1 VSESGGRAEAA
12 ALATSLTASSVGNT
26 ISTNL
31 GIVLAPDAV
40 AVSNALFPP
49 LPPPAAPPAPPAPP
63 PAPPPPSPP
72 PPTPPPPV
80 PPPTSPPMLPPMLPP
95 IPPLPPTPTLP
106 PASPPPYPPPPTSTS
121 IISASL
127 SGVLGV
133 SGATLLMGVLAY
145 LLWSRWR
152 RRKQRD
158 QTKRSYAA
166 PAPRVHSPAPRPGL
180 RQLDGTR
187 AEPRDSPISVKMSH
201 SPFRQSSV
209 QVSPA
214 PTPSP
219 SLGAATNAARFV
231 TRVDPSGRERTGGV
245 ERFTTTSPNHR
256 RRSLDAQ
263 GRPTDGG
270 GGVTCATRVRTVVS
284 PPSSSDAMGR
294 YAAQPSRAGDASS
307 PSELRPR
314 PKRAPPLDANTS
326 GAPSGAG
333 ASSTP
338 PGGHGKKPDSRSRE
352 PVGNRLLANCE
363 ADSDDFL
370 SSSGAAVGSPS
381 SAVQRLPARGSGSGA
396 PSRETSRPPL
406 QREASTRGAK
416 PPPPPG
422 LDDYL
427 ESLPA

>member
-1 VSESGGRAEAA
+1 
-12 ALATSLTASSVGNT
+12 
-26 ISTNL
+26 
-31 GIVLAPDAV
+31 
-40 AVSNALFPP
+40 
-49 LPPPAAPPAPPAPP
+49 
-63 PAPPPPSPP
+63 
-72 PPTPPPPV
+72 
-80 PPPTSPPMLPPMLPP
+80 
-95 IPPLPPTPTLP
+95 
-106 PASPPPYPPPPTSTS
+106 
-121 IISASL
+121 
-127 SGVLGV
+127 
-133 SGATLLMGVLAY
+133 MGVLAY

-201 SPFRQSSV
+201 SPFRQSTV

-294 YAAQPSRAGDASS
+294 YAAQPSRAGGASS

-338 PGGHGKKPDSRSRE
+338 PVLTTYYLLLTTYYLQQVRPPRRRAASTARSPTRARASPWATGCSPTARLTATTSSPRAARPWVPPPRPCSGCPRGAPVAVRPPARPRGHRCREKHRPEARNRRRRPASTTILSRY
-352 PVGNRLLANCE
+352 RLRWHY
-363 ADSDDFL
+363 L
-370 SSSGAAVGSPS
+370 SEMRPGCVSQYHAPM
-381 SAVQRLPARGSGSGA
+381 RLPCLRFLRVSVQC
-396 PSRETSRPPL
+396 PS
-406 QREASTRGAK
+406 
-416 PPPPPG
+416 PG
-422 LDDYL
+422 LL
-427 ESLPA
+427 VSCVH